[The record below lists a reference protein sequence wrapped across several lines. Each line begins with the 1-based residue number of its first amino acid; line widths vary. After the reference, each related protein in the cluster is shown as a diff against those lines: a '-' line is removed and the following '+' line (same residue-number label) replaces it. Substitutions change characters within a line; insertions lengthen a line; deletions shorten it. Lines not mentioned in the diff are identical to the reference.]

1 MSYCDEVFRA
11 NCRDILEN
19 GFSDEH
25 QRCALV
31 GKMDACA
38 YVEEVRHC
46 QPLRFGREFP
56 IMTLRRMYYKVRL
69 TRSYGF
75 GKKSR
80 IA

>member
-31 GKMDACA
+31 GKMG
-38 YVEEVRHC
+38 R
-46 QPLRFGREFP
+46 LRIR
-56 IMTLRRMYYKVRL
+56 
-69 TRSYGF
+69 
-75 GKKSR
+75 
-80 IA
+80 